1 MRWTLRGLASVLGVG
16 LLATGAE
23 AQTYPNRPLRL
34 VVPFAAGGAVDATA
48 RLLGAKLQEVLG
60 QPVLIENKA
69 GVAGN
74 LAADFVAK
82 STPDGYT
89 ILQNTIGQAMGPA
102 LYKSLP
108 YDIEKDLTPVT
119 QLVQTGLLLVAN
131 PKLAAGNV
139 QELVALAK
147 AKPGDLNF
155 GNTGVGNPLHLAMEM
170 LKRDTG
176 IDIRAVPFR
185 GDAPL
190 NTALIAGDI
199 QVAMVPVATALGL
212 IEGKQIKAL
221 GVASGARLRALA
233 NLPTIA
239 EQGVA
244 GFAADSWQGLF
255 VPSATPRDIVQR
267 LYEATRQALATPE
280 VRQRLEAFGSDIV
293 ASSPEA
299 FAVKYKADIAKY
311 AAIIAQAGIP
321 KQ

>member
-1 MRWTLRGLASVLGVG
+1 MRSKICGNVAALCLG
-16 LLATGAE
+16 LLTTGAG
-23 AQTYPNRPLRL
+23 AQTYPNKPVRL

-48 RLLGAKLQEVLG
+48 RLLGSKLQEVLG
-60 QPVLIENKA
+60 QPVIIENKA

-82 STPDGYT
+82 SAPDGYT
-89 ILQNTIGQAMGPA
+89 ILQNTIGQTMGPS
-102 LYKSLP
+102 LYKSMS
-108 YDIEKDLTPVT
+108 YDIEKDLIPVT
-119 QLVQTGLLLVAN
+119 QLVQTGLLLVAS
-131 PKLAAGNV
+131 PSLAATNV
-139 QELVALAK
+139 KELVALAK

-190 NTALIAGDI
+190 NTALISGDI

-212 IEGKQIKAL
+212 IEGKQIRAL
-221 GVASGARLRALA
+221 GVASGARLKALPG
-233 NLPTIA
+233 LPTIA
-239 EQGVA
+239 EQGVP
-244 GFAADSWQGLF
+244 GFEADSWQGLF
-255 VPSATPRDIVQR
+255 VAAGTPRAIVER
-267 LYEATRQALATPE
+267 IADATRQALSTPE
-280 VRQRLEAFGSDIV
+280 VSKRLEAFGSDIV
-293 ASSPEA
+293 ASTPDV

-311 AAIIAQAGIP
+311 AKIIAEAGIA